1 MIKIH
6 NYVLDIIPLYFVI
19 KAKFILQ
26 VEHYFFKTV
35 NSLYLRKLYDGVMN
49 QIRIWMIAF

>member
-49 QIRIWMIAF
+49 QIRI